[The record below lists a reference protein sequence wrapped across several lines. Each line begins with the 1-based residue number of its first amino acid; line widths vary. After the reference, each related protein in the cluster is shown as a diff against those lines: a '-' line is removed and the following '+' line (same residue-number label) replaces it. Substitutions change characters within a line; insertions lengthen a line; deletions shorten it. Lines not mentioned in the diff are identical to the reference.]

1 MLWAGGWSGRDAEGH
16 RQNFVHICRYADGMT
31 DLVGFKPAKKPL
43 RPIARRKNVVNFVR
57 PKPWQLKK
65 WRKRLPR
72 LLFVPI
78 ALGIIAVA
86 GTVGETDGPTGTI
99 APHAFPRSLNGG
111 NAWNRTGG
119 GFAGS
124 ASQTLI
130 GTVTYIRDGDTF
142 VVGTTPVRIANL
154 DCAESGTRTGD
165 MATRRASQLVN
176 GQPVVCRL
184 NTQTSYDRV
193 IGKCSLADGRDFGR
207 VMANELGCSL
217 N

>member
-1 MLWAGGWSGRDAEGH
+1 MD
-16 RQNFVHICRYADGMT
+16 
-31 DLVGFKPAKKPL
+31 
-43 RPIARRKNVVNFVR
+43 FVR
-57 PKPWQLKK
+57 PKPWHLKK
-65 WRKRLPR
+65 WRRRLPS
-72 LLFVPI
+72 LIFIPI

-86 GTVGETDGPTGTI
+86 GTVGDQDGRIGKTQPR
-99 APHAFPRSLNGG
+99 AAPRSLNGG
-111 NAWNRTGG
+111 NAWNRIGG

-124 ASQTLI
+124 ASQTLT

-154 DCAESGTRTGD
+154 DCAESGTLTGD

-176 GQPVVCRL
+176 GKTVTCRL

-207 VMANELGCSL
+207 VMASETGCSL